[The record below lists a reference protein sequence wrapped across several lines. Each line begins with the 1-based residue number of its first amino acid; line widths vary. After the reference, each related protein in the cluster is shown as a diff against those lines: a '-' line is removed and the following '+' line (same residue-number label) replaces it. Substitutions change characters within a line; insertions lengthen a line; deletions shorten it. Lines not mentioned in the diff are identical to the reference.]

1 MIKGAAYQAIKL
13 GLMLIQSCRG
23 ERLGTALALNTLLVI
38 WLPIVRISLQRK
50 HECESINSTSF
61 ALMIR
66 LTLIKHINS
75 WQMIV
80 FFSLKHQAT
89 THQHPVQPVWCHD
102 SLCRVDRD
110 LAAGALG
117 CCRGCGP
124 AHPELFLSLWNIHV
138 WWTFYTLLNFTPD
151 VFQTKLK
158 ALRDWFSSTDGI
170 PPYILIVP
178 WRLNLPSRVS

>member
-1 MIKGAAYQAIKL
+1 MFIGDFYDYDKILIINPKSQMIKGAAYQAIKL

-75 WQMIV
+75 
-80 FFSLKHQAT
+80 
-89 THQHPVQPVWCHD
+89 
-102 SLCRVDRD
+102 
-110 LAAGALG
+110 
-117 CCRGCGP
+117 
-124 AHPELFLSLWNIHV
+124 
-138 WWTFYTLLNFTPD
+138 
-151 VFQTKLK
+151 
-158 ALRDWFSSTDGI
+158 
-170 PPYILIVP
+170 
-178 WRLNLPSRVS
+178 